1 MYSQKNLIGNSK
13 KEISL
18 NRDKISEGDEIKMR
32 LRGEMKMNKVR
43 SRYIQLMA
51 SNIILLVAAVY
62 TRFKYLDLE
71 LLFIDYVILTSM
83 ASIGL
88 ILDLRKAINKYTSED

>member
-1 MYSQKNLIGNSK
+1 
-13 KEISL
+13 
-18 NRDKISEGDEIKMR
+18 
-32 LRGEMKMNKVR
+32 MNKVR

-51 SNIILLVAAVY
+51 SNIILLVVAVY

>member
-1 MYSQKNLIGNSK
+1 
-13 KEISL
+13 
-18 NRDKISEGDEIKMR
+18 
-32 LRGEMKMNKVR
+32 MNKVR